1 VDSDGR
7 GGSPAPPPA
16 GSFVRPARFPER
28 YHIAV
33 GLRLAPLR
41 PTFHELPAL
50 FEHVGAAVGALD
62 LVADLMSHGLLDHGM
77 RERRDPLGP
86 RSERRTEA
94 VGCDWAKQAPNPAW
108 LLRNMEILQ
117 ACRLGVYLPPPRR
130 SRLRRRSWCSLWALP
145 SHGRWQDSNAVVHRA
160 PSSAANVRVECQC
173 WGRAGPLRG
182 SAKML
187 GRLIEWLRRR
197 KPPLDERKRIIRK
210 SSERG
215 DGEPDIDPLDELVRL
230 VGDAQADERTAH
242 PFAPIERNFR
252 ERFAGRGD
260 EVAI

>member
-1 VDSDGR
+1 MPPS
-7 GGSPAPPPA
+7 APGAFRERPCGDRRAQPECRPDA
-16 GSFVRPARFPER
+16 PWPARSRHRGNVATSSAQVLNVARKPW
-28 YHIAV
+28 AV
-33 GLRLAPLR
+33 IG
-41 PTFHELPAL
+41 
-50 FEHVGAAVGALD
+50 
-62 LVADLMSHGLLDHGM
+62 
-77 RERRDPLGP
+77 
-86 RSERRTEA
+86 
-94 VGCDWAKQAPNPAW
+94 AKQAPNPAW
-108 LLRNMEILQ
+108 LLWNMELLQ